1 MANPELE
8 RMSKFEY
15 ISPLVAMFK
24 TDPVKAVAITE
35 KNFGEIKPS
44 DAGKIYQRVAN
55 VSLSNTSVS
64 PSDLGV
70 GIKPRP
76 ASQPKPV
83 KVSGGDVSAGDMAPH
98 PKSTNINDL
107 PAQGSLSLP
116 MWDAFNRRILLLV
129 NGAWKKVQALTGTTK
144 DFSPHAK
151 LYAGYTAA
159 ALMGALIL
167 FGVYKLIK
175 WVLPK
180 KEENTVKEFEE
191 NCVGFWSNLKEGES
205 FVSTL
210 SQKLREDASASTTDK
225 ILNKAK
231 GVADEASVFVMEA
244 DTKKKTE
251 RSVIKKYA
259 YILLGGI
266 VSLSVVFVY
275 WYYYKNQ
282 QFIAQTGK
290 TAASL
295 TAAFGDE
302 QLPYNV
308 PQGYTPPPADVA
320 FTTPQRTIKQSH
332 VN

>member
-24 TDPVKAVAITE
+24 TDPVKAVALTE
-35 KNFGEIKPS
+35 KKFGEIKLS
-44 DAGKIYQRVAN
+44 DAGKIYQRAANN

-83 KVSGGDVSAGDMAPH
+83 KVSGGDVSAYDMAPH
-98 PKSTNINDL
+98 PRSTNINDL

-116 MWDAFNRRILLLV
+116 MWDAFRGKILLLV
-129 NGAWKKVQALTGTTK
+129 DGAWKKVQALTGTTK
-144 DFSPHAK
+144 DFSPQAK

-159 ALMGALIL
+159 ALMGAFIL

-259 YILLGGI
+259 YMLLGGI

-275 WYYYKNQ
+275 WYYYKNN
-282 QFIAQTGK
+282 
-290 TAASL
+290 
-295 TAAFGDE
+295 
-302 QLPYNV
+302 PVV
-308 PQGYTPPPADVA
+308 PTTFSTMKRVGSAVPADPGSAAEVA
-320 FTTPQRTIKQSH
+320 GRVFAPTDQYGNRITNDGSF
-332 VN
+332 